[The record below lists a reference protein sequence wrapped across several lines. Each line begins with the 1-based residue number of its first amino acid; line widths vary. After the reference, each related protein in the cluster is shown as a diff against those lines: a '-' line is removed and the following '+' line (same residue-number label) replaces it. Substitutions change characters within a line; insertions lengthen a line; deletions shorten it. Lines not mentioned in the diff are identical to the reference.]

1 MALKILYETTVKN
14 EYADDGITTSSQGK
28 SLLIKPTLSQ
38 EVGHN
43 PGELL
48 AFSWATCLEATLR
61 YVCHIKNL
69 KPKTYTTVTY
79 MMQTDEGPPK
89 GYQFIYEAVLHMN
102 IEDETVRQALLEET
116 HLRCPI
122 SKLLKS
128 SNIRLM
134 TQEIK

>member
-14 EYADDGITTSSQGK
+14 EYADDGVITSSQGK

-38 EVGHN
+38 EIGHN

-61 YVCHIKNL
+61 YVCHIKNV
-69 KPKTYTTVTY
+69 KPKTYTTVKY
-79 MMQTDEGPPK
+79 MMLIDEGPPK
-89 GYQFIYEAVLHMN
+89 GYKFMYEAVLHMS
-102 IEDETVRQALLEET
+102 IEDESLRQLLLEET

-122 SKLLKS
+122 SKLLKT
-128 SNIRLM
+128 SNIRLS

>member
-14 EYADDGITTSSQGK
+14 EYADDGIITSSQGK

-61 YVCHIKNL
+61 YVCQMKNL
-69 KPKTYTTVTY
+69 NPTTYTTVKY
-79 MMQTDEGPPK
+79 MMQIDQGPPR
-89 GYQFIYEAVLHMN
+89 GYQFLYEAVLYMN
-102 IEDETVRQALLEET
+102 IEDESLRQTLLEET

-122 SKLLKS
+122 SKLLNK
-128 SNIRLM
+128 SNIRLS